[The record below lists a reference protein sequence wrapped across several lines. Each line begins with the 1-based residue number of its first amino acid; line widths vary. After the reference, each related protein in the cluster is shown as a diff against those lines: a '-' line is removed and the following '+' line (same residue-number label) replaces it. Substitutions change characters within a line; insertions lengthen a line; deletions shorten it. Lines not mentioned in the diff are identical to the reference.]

1 MLYFY
6 GIAFMFEN
14 IVWATNI
21 CKKTTFA
28 LKSDLETAQR

>member
-21 CKKTTFA
+21 AKTTFV